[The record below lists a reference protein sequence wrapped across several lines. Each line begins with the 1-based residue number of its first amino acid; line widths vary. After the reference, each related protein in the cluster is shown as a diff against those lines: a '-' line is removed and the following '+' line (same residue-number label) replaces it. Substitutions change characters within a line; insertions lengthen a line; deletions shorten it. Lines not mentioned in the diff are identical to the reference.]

1 MKISFLIPAFN
12 AESTLEEAVNS
23 ILDQKAESQKELIII
38 DDGSRDNTLGV
49 AKKLKEKYPDIKLI
63 EKKNGG
69 EASALNAGLEKV
81 SGDFVALVEA
91 DVQLEVGW
99 LGKVLKEFDKSE
111 VMGAGGCL
119 VTSRDEP
126 WIARI
131 AGYEVEN
138 KFATK
143 ERYPKHITSANA
155 IYRSEVFE
163 EIGKFDEKLV
173 NASLDSDVN
182 SRLIDKGYKL
192 AYVRDAKA
200 LHHYKPTFLG
210 YLKRQYNY
218 ARYRIYVK
226 NLALYPADK
235 LLAFNVFLSGLFIF
249 SLLLIHI
256 SFYIPLVI
264 LFFILW
270 LQIPVIIKLLKAK
283 KDSVLLIY
291 PFVIVLRN
299 IVAFFGYGI
308 GLINK
313 RFLKR

>member
-12 AESTLEEAVNS
+12 NESTLEGTVIS
-23 ILDQKAESQKELIII
+23 ILSQKVEHKKELIII
-38 DDGSRDNTLGV
+38 DDGSRDDTLSV
-49 AKKLKEKYPDIKLI
+49 AKKLKEEYPDIQLI
-63 EKKNGG
+63 GKKNGG
-69 EASALNAGLEKV
+69 EASALNAGLKKA

-91 DVQLEVGW
+91 DVRLGKEWLE
-99 LGKVLKEFDKSE
+99 KVLKEFDNPE

-131 AGYEVEN
+131 AGYETEN

-163 EIGKFDEKLV
+163 EVGKFDESLI

-182 SRLIDKGYKL
+182 SRLINKGYKL
-192 AYVRDAKA
+192 AYVRETKA

-210 YLKRQYNY
+210 YLKRQYDY
-218 ARYRIYVK
+218 ARYRIYVE
-226 NLALYPADK
+226 NLVLYPADK
-235 LLAFNVFLSGLFIF
+235 FLAFNVFLSGLFIV
-249 SLLLIHI
+249 SVLLLPI
-256 SFYIPLVI
+256 FYYIPLAMFFFVI
-264 LFFILW
+264 L
-270 LQIPVIIKLLKAK
+270 LQIPTTIKLLRNK
-283 KDSVLLIY
+283 KDLVLLIY
-291 PFVIVLRN
+291 PLVIVGRN

-313 RFLKR
+313 KFLKR

>member
-23 ILDQKAESQKELIII
+23 ILNQKAESPKELIII

-91 DVQLEVGW
+91 DVKLEEGW

-138 KFATK
+138 KFVTK

-155 IYRSEVFE
+155 IYRLEVFE
-163 EIGKFDEKLV
+163 EVGKFDEKLL

-182 SRLIDKGYKL
+182 SRLIDRGYKL
-192 AYVRDAKA
+192 AYVKDAKA
-200 LHHYKPTFLG
+200 LHHYKPTFLR

-218 ARYRIYVK
+218 AKYRIYVK
-226 NLALYPADK
+226 DLALYPTDR

-249 SLLLIHI
+249 SLLLIRI
-256 SFYIPLVI
+256 SFYIPLVV

-270 LQIPVIIKLLKAK
+270 LQIPVTFKLLKAK
-283 KDSVLLIY
+283 KDPVLLIY
-291 PFVIVLRN
+291 PLVIILRN